1 MDDDLDLHE
10 PEHDHL
16 LDNDDDFDGEDD
28 FDDEDGESLGQ
39 PDGACDY
46 CGELTERTDRRGQF
60 VCADC
65 ADFD

>member
-16 LDNDDDFDGEDD
+16 LDNDDDLDD
-28 FDDEDGESLGQ
+28 ECFDDEDDDPLDAVEGE
-39 PDGACDY
+39 CDY

-60 VCADC
+60 VCGDC

>member
-1 MDDDLDLHE
+1 MDEDLDLPE

-16 LDNDDDFDGEDD
+16 LDNSDDLDD
-28 FDDEDGESLGQ
+28 EYGFDDEETDLLDAPEG
-39 PDGACDY
+39 DCDY

-65 ADFD
+65 ADPD

>member
-16 LDNDDDFDGEDD
+16 LDNDDELDD
-28 FDDEDGESLGQ
+28 EFFLDDEDGDPLDAPEGQ
-39 PDGACDY
+39 CDY
-46 CGELTERTDRRGQF
+46 CGEPTERTDRRGQF
-60 VCADC
+60 ICGDC

>member
-16 LDNDDDFDGEDD
+16 LDNDDDLDD
-28 FDDEDGESLGQ
+28 ECFDDEDADSLDA
-39 PDGACDY
+39 PEGACDY
-46 CGELTERTDRRGQF
+46 CGELTESTDRRGQF

>member
-10 PEHDHL
+10 PEHDYL

-28 FDDEDGESLGQ
+28 FDDEDGESLDQ

>member
-28 FDDEDGESLGQ
+28 FDDEDGESLDQ
-39 PDGACDY
+39 PEGACDY

>member
-16 LDNDDDFDGEDD
+16 LDNDDEFDGEDD
-28 FDDEDGESLGQ
+28 FDDEDGESLDQ
-39 PDGACDY
+39 PEGACDY